1 MEKKKSGL
9 ATAGLVLG
17 IIGIC
22 LSFIPIVN
30 NAAFV
35 LGVLALIFGIIPLCK
50 KASVGKAVTA
60 LILGVLSVAIT
71 LVMQASLSNAI
82 DDAFDEL
89 DKELSSMTGENTDE
103 ILANSLDIS
112 MGKFQVAEGD
122 FLDETKLVV
131 TLKNKS
137 SEKQSFMVQVEA
149 VDASGSRINSD
160 YIYANDLNAGQSQ
173 EFEIFTLISSDEIE
187 KMKKASFNIV
197 EASMY

>member
-35 LGVLALIFGIIPLCK
+35 LGVLALVFGIVPLCK
-50 KASVGKAVTA
+50 KASVGKAVAA

-89 DKELSSMTGENTDE
+89 NNELSSLTGENFEDFSELGE
-103 ILANSLDIS
+103 IDLDSLGMAN
-112 MGKFQVAEGD
+112 E
-122 FLDETKLVV
+122 
-131 TLKNKS
+131 
-137 SEKQSFMVQVEA
+137 
-149 VDASGSRINSD
+149 
-160 YIYANDLNAGQSQ
+160 
-173 EFEIFTLISSDEIE
+173 
-187 KMKKASFNIV
+187 
-197 EASMY
+197 